1 MCARFKPA
9 VLAAASLRGASRRGL
24 VRVNNCRSPGNP
36 LPPPAG
42 HHLHPHAAR
51 VFTLRCTPT
60 PPASSPCY
68 RLRGRAAADAT
79 TQGTPLLP
87 RLLSSASFT
96 ESTFHRGRRCRGRAG
111 RRTRRGGTLQG
122 AHQAAEALQAG
133 FDGGAPAPGVHALE
147 AAVNN
152 LLAREHETRCMNVH
166 ATCPRTSG
174 GRKEIYRK
182 TEIQNLVPSQHL
194 VPERKSSIHNQCVC
208 SVN

>member
-1 MCARFKPA
+1 MGVDPRAGRLCARASSPLCSPLPVSVALRVEGLFA
-9 VLAAASLRGASRRGL
+9 SITAAARAIRCRRLRG
-24 VRVNNCRSPGNP
+24 
-36 LPPPAG
+36 
-42 HHLHPHAAR
+42 
-51 VFTLRCTPT
+51 TTCTPT

-111 RRTRRGGTLQG
+111 RRTLRGGTLQG

-174 GRKEIYRK
+174 GGRKEIYRK
-182 TEIQNLVPSQHL
+182 TEIQNLVPSQNL